1 MILSFIDHVLITLRA
16 ALLTSVEEILQNG
29 ENAMADGGPLSGQS
43 TKVDELG
50 GGSYHLIRK
59 GGVYIILICV
69 AVAGL
74 GLVFAPAHERGE
86 KKNSLIW
93 KIVGAII
100 FFAAVAIVVMLE
112 TVGSGLFEAT
122 AG

>member
-1 MILSFIDHVLITLRA
+1 MSLGFLDTAFIAVQNKLGM
-16 ALLTSVEEILQNG
+16 SVESVLESGKNSM
-29 ENAMADGGPLSGQS
+29 EDGGPLSGLS

-69 AVAGL
+69 ALAGL

-93 KIVGAII
+93 KVVGAVI
-100 FFAAVAIVVMLE
+100 FFAAVAIVIMLE
-112 TVGSGLFEAT
+112 TVGTGLFEST
-122 AG
+122 TE